1 METQVSQEALAYNSM
16 QVHNLYF
23 PLSRTFQSIIGGVL
37 TGILGFNGLWG
48 FVLFFAYA
56 ILGSALL
63 WVVLGNK
70 SSTYFLSTSQLLSG
84 WKTGLM
90 EYLLFWIMFYNIVYI
105 LS

>member
-1 METQVSQEALAYNSM
+1 VSQEALVFNSQ
-16 QVHNLYF
+16 QVLNLYF
-23 PLSRTFQSIIGGVL
+23 LHSRTFQSIIGGIL

-56 ILGSALL
+56 GVGSLLL
-63 WVVLGNK
+63 WLNLGK
-70 SSTYFLSTSQLLSG
+70 HSSTYFLGTGQLLSG